1 MPRKRKELE
10 TCGNPLY
17 LKWLGEWMESASA
30 ANNKAYYTYK
40 KAYDSMSKYPLPFQH
55 PAEAAILS
63 GIGPGI
69 CQRLE
74 MRLKQHCEETGQPP
88 PQRPGYSDEP
98 EPKRQKTTTAPKV
111 YVPKYRSGAY
121 AIMLALYKASEI
133 DSNPNMTKPDLIK
146 EAQRYCDAS
155 FDIPSGKQ
163 KFYTAWNS
171 MKTLL
176 DKNYVYKNGY
186 PSRFSLTE
194 SGLLVARQMV
204 ETANLQGN
212 NPFSNFPSTQ
222 PANLDDTVVHTTSLQ
237 GNNPFSNFPS
247 TQPANL
253 DDAVVHTTS
262 LQGNNP
268 FSNFLSTQPA
278 NLDDTVVHTTSLHGN
293 NSFSNFPSIQPA
305 NLYNT
310 TVHTVLPTKIENH
323 TVEKKPIVI
332 DLRESSDEECCIQKE
347 SKLPSNDSSGFK
359 PLYRSSS
366 SDIHSDQAVML
377 DNTTV
382 YNVLPTNIKNHTI
395 EKTPVIINLEESSDE
410 EFCIPKEFKPFL
422 NDIAKS
428 KHLCDQVDNNKHAQ
442 SVPTTISFDSNSSTS
457 STVLNNFSPIVWE
470 SGTFEIILVLDT
482 REVKLKKDRDYIKD
496 TLQEKGVPISV
507 RNLELGDVIW
517 VARKNTTSP
526 MEELALDYILE
537 RKRMDDL
544 VGSIKDGRFREQKF
558 RLSKSGASQII
569 YLIED
574 YNLEEVAEFGID
586 AIKTALSSIQ
596 MLNGYFLKR
605 TATIDQSIDYLV
617 RMTRM
622 LKAMYEN
629 TTLYAIPDNMIYR
642 STFLDMKKNLATL
655 HPDRTYLVTYSSYSD
670 LNSKSK
676 PLTLRDTFVRMLMTI
691 RGISVDKAAE
701 IIKNYPTP
709 RKLVEEFDSLT
720 NEDDKRKMIMNACS
734 GIIRRKKIG
743 PALSVKIYQ

>member
-1 MPRKRKELE
+1 RASVGSAKNTGVASVLPSSVLIPSGNGEMIPTTVLQLLNMVTPEELVDDDEYEDIVDDVREECSKFGRVIDMKIPRP
-10 TCGNPLY
+10 G
-17 LKWLGEWMESASA
+17 SASISGLG
-30 ANNKAYYTYK
+30 

-88 PQRPGYSDEP
+88 PQRPDSLGYSDEP
-98 EPKRQKTTTAPKV
+98 EPKRQKTTTASKV

-121 AIMLALYKASEI
+121 AIMLALYKSSEI
-133 DSNPNMTKPDLIK
+133 DSNPNMTKADLIK

-176 DKNYVYKNGY
+176 DKNYVYKNDY

-237 GNNPFSNFPS
+237 GNN
-247 TQPANL
+247 
-253 DDAVVHTTS
+253 
-262 LQGNNP
+262 
-268 FSNFLSTQPA
+268 
-278 NLDDTVVHTTSLHGN
+278 
-293 NSFSNFPSIQPA
+293 SFSNFPSIQPA
-305 NLYNT
+305 NLDNT

-323 TVEKKPIVI
+323 TVEKKPIII
-332 DLRESSDEECCIQKE
+332 DLRESSDEECYIQKE

-359 PLYRSSS
+359 PLYKSSS
-366 SDIHSDQAVML
+366 SDIHSDQAVTL

-428 KHLCDQVDNNKHAQ
+428 KHSCDQVDNNKHAQ
-442 SVPTTISFDSNSSTS
+442 SVPTTMSFDSNSSTS
-457 STVLNNFSPIVWE
+457 TVLTNFNPIVWE

-526 MEELALDYILE
+526 MEELVLDYILE

-586 AIKTALSSIQ
+586 AIKTAISSIQ

-622 LKAMYEN
+622 LKAMYEVRGHHQV
-629 TTLYAIPDNMIYR
+629 DR
-642 STFLDMKKNLATL
+642 SVFEF
-655 HPDRTYLVTYSSYSD
+655 VT
-670 LNSKSK
+670 
-676 PLTLRDTFVRMLMTI
+676 R
-691 RGISVDKAAE
+691 
-701 IIKNYPTP
+701 
-709 RKLVEEFDSLT
+709 
-720 NEDDKRKMIMNACS
+720 
-734 GIIRRKKIG
+734 
-743 PALSVKIYQ
+743 